1 MGDMTMEDV
10 MHPGSYVPDPE
21 FPDAP
26 RSWSRADAEHTAHE
40 QGLRLNED
48 HWEAVR
54 ALQRY
59 YAKRNSPGGHQLNVR
74 ALHDALDERFHG
86 KGGLKYVYELFP
98 GGPLAQGCPIAGLEP
113 PPGAADKGFGSV
125 I

>member
-1 MGDMTMEDV
+1 MVEMTMQDV
-10 MHPGSYVPDPE
+10 LNPGSYVPDPS
-21 FPDAP
+21 FPNAP
-26 RSWSRADAEHTAHE
+26 RGWTRSDAEQTAKE
-40 QGLRLNED
+40 QGLDLGQD
-48 HWEAVR
+48 HWDAVR
-54 ALQRY
+54 ALQNY
-59 YAKRNSPGGHQLNVR
+59 YAKRNAPGGHQLNVR
-74 ALHDALDERFHG
+74 GVHDALDERFHA

>member
-1 MGDMTMEDV
+1 MGDMTMDDV
-10 MHPGSYVPDPE
+10 MHPGSHVPDPT

-26 RSWSRADAEHTAHE
+26 RGWSRAEAEQQAQA
-40 QGLRLNED
+40 QGLQPNED

-59 YAKRNSPGGHQLNVR
+59 YAKRNTPGGHQLNVR